1 MAAFVLTDSRV
12 IVGSADIT
20 QFTGSYTVGGSVA
33 MQEANVHG
41 AGRFVRVLPGLR
53 KHQLQIAGVAG
64 YDAGEVTAVFTP
76 NTVGTQYGAA
86 IVPQDTGTTGDVA
99 FFTRGLLSS
108 LNAPGGA
115 IGDVATFEMML
126 DGDTALVP
134 GQVLAPLAAR
144 TTTGNSSVLT
154 MTGPTA
160 SQRLYAALHVTAAS
174 GTTPS
179 MTVTVQSSTVV
190 GMTSPTTRFTFS
202 AATGVGWQ
210 FATPLAGAIT
220 DGFYRATFTISGVT
234 PSFTAAVFLGVL

>member
-1 MAAFVLTDSRV
+1 MAAFVLTDSQV

-20 QFTGSYTVGGSVA
+20 QFTGSYTVGGQVA

-53 KHQLQIAGVAG
+53 SHSLQVSGMAD
-64 YDAGEVTAVFTP
+64 YDAGAVSAVFTP
-76 NTVGTQYGAA
+76 SVIGTQYAATIIPQNTGA
-86 IVPQDTGTTGDVA
+86 TGDVA

-108 LNAPGGA
+108 LTAPGGNV
-115 IGDVATFEMML
+115 GDMATFDMAL

-144 TTTGNSSVLT
+144 TVTGNSSVLS
-154 MTGPTA
+154 MTGPTS
-160 SQRLYAALHVTAAS
+160 SQRLYCALHITAAS

-190 GMTSPTTRFTFS
+190 GMTSPTTRFTFN
-202 AATGVGWQ
+202 AATGAGWQ
-210 FATPLAGAIT
+210 FAAPVSGAIT
-220 DGFYRATFTISGVT
+220 DGFYRATFTISGTT
-234 PSFTAAVFLGVL
+234 PSFTAAVLLGVL

>member
-1 MAAFVLTDSRV
+1 MAAFVLTDSQV

-20 QFTGSYTVGGSVA
+20 QFTGSYTVGGRCAV
-33 MQEANVHG
+33 QEANVHG
-41 AGRFVRVLPGLR
+41 AGRFRRVLAGLR
-53 KHQLQIAGVAG
+53 SHSLQVSGMADYDPGAVA
-64 YDAGEVTAVFTP
+64 AVFAP
-76 NTVGTQYGAA
+76 NVVGTQYGAA
-86 IVPQDTGTTGDVA
+86 IVPQNTGATGDVA

-108 LNAPGGA
+108 FAAPGGA
-115 IGDVATFEMML
+115 IGDVATFDMTL

-154 MTGPTA
+154 MTGPTS
-160 SQRLYAALHVTAAS
+160 SQRLYCALHITAAS

-179 MTVTVQSSTVV
+179 VTVTVQSSTVV

-202 AATGVGWQ
+202 AATGTGWQ
-210 FATPLAGAIT
+210 FAAPVAGAIT
-220 DGFYRATFTISGVT
+220 DGFYRATFTISGTT